1 MLNWQLFKP
10 GNLFVIAAFVLIANI
25 LFSRA
30 KSYAAS

>member
-1 MLNWQLFKP
+1 MLNWQLFKL
-10 GNLFVIAAFVLIANI
+10 GNLAVIVAFVLAANI